1 MKKIIVSLALT
12 FAVALVANAESPTA
26 EKAKTLKVGDTA
38 PAFKIKNTSGKEIDL
53 AKLTRPRGRCW
64 YASPAV
70 ASAAT
75 ASCRTFQALHEAYK
89 KDGIRLV
96 AIFAEPDE
104 KFAKYA
110 KSKQF
115 KMQYAL
121 DPKRNSWKTFGTKTM
136 PSNFLIGKGGKVI
149 AISKGCDPSGLIARN
164 LGDKTATLL
173 KAEKVDIKT
182 QVDKNREAGCP
193 EGSREL
199 ITHRRR
205 GNSAHFF

>member
-1 MKKIIVSLALT
+1 MKKIILSLTLT
-12 FAVALVANAESPTA
+12 IAIVFVATAES
-26 EKAKTLKVGDTA
+26 AKTLKVGDTA

-53 AKLTRPRGRCW
+53 AKL
-64 YASPAV
+64 
-70 ASAAT
+70 SAKGPVLVRLT
-75 ASCRTFQALHEAYK
+75 CGCLGCDRELPYFQALHQAYK
-89 KDGIRLV
+89 NDGIRLV

-110 KSKQF
+110 KSKQL

-173 KAEKVDIKT
+173 NTAKVDIKT
-182 QVDKNREAGCP
+182 QVDKTKKP
-193 EGSREL
+193 V
-199 ITHRRR
+199 IQKK
-205 GNSAHFF
+205 